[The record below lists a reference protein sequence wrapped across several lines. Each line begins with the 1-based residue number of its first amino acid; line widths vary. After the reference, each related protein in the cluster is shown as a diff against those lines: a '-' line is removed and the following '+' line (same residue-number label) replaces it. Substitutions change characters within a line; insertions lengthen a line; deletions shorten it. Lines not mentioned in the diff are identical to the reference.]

1 MNNNTISQ
9 VVTDGLCTGCGTCI
23 ALCPEETIKLTIN
36 ENKGI
41 YVPALFELLYWA
53 FYRLGY
59 SV

>member
-1 MNNNTISQ
+1 MNNYPFSQ
-9 VVTDGLCTGCGTCI
+9 VVTDGLCTGGGTCV
-23 ALCPEETIKLTIN
+23 ALCPEEAIKLTIN
-36 ENKGI
+36 EYKGI